1 MSGFLVKNPGAL
13 TTVQDGGRMGAQGL
27 GFGTAGAMDLQ
38 SLFLLNILLGND
50 LNEAALEATLL
61 GPEITFLEDNCFA
74 LTGADMGATLDGV
87 PVPRYEAVTAKKG
100 SVLKLGFAKS
110 GVRAYIGFAGGMEI
124 PMVMGSKSTS
134 LKYHLGGVE
143 GRALLSGD
151 RISFTAPRK
160 ELRHQKRRKLD
171 VPDFSAKEQDI
182 RVVLGMQQEYFTKEG
197 IRTFFESPYEISGQ
211 SDRMGYRLDGEP
223 VSYEDTVDII
233 SDAIVPGAI
242 QIPSNGKP
250 IILMADRQTT
260 GGYAKIGAVISAD
273 LPRLAQMGPG
283 AVIHFKEVSVEEAQ
297 ELLAKERKEMIKQNR
312 RMNRWL

>member
-1 MSGFLVKNPGAL
+1 
-13 TTVQDGGRMGAQGL
+13 
-27 GFGTAGAMDLQ
+27 
-38 SLFLLNILLGND
+38 
-50 LNEAALEATLL
+50 
-61 GPEITFLEDNCFA
+61 
-74 LTGADMGATLDGV
+74 MGATLDGV
-87 PVPRYEAVTAKKG
+87 PVPRYEAVTAKEG

-211 SDRMGYRLDGEP
+211 SDRMGYRLEGEP
-223 VSYEDTVDII
+223 VFYEDTVDII

-297 ELLAKERKEMIKQNR
+297 ELFAKERKEMIKQNR